1 MLTNLALCVQNGSVY
16 ANEQTLLT
24 ISTANDI
31 ATDLLVIS
39 IPLYLLTKVQLELKR
54 KLALGAVL
62 CLSVFMIIIASIRYG
77 LCTIYGELHTE
88 PDSVWLFFWQSVEC
102 FVAISMVSLTA
113 FRSLYGQTKKSFAQN
128 GVSYGHLSRS
138 VEPRVKR
145 LSHSKSI
152 LKSID
157 INVTTEARDDEIY
170 MLEKPQLA
178 RTATT

>member
-1 MLTNLALCVQNGSVY
+1 MKSALCVQNGSVY

-39 IPLYLLTKVQLELKR
+39 IPLCLLTKVQLELKR
-54 KLALGAVL
+54 KLALGVVL
-62 CLSVFMIIIASIRYG
+62 CLSVFMIIVASIRYG
-77 LCTIYGELHTE
+77 LCTIYGEVHTE

-113 FRSLYGQTKKSFAQN
+113 FRSLYGQTKKSSAQT
-128 GVSYGHLSRS
+128 GESYDLAPHSTEQRI
-138 VEPRVKR
+138 KR
-145 LSHSKSI
+145 LSHSRSI
-152 LKSID
+152 LKSVD

-170 MLEKPQLA
+170 MLEKPELVRLA
-178 RTATT
+178 ST